1 LCDFISWHDYGYI
14 KDSQFVDGGYKRQ
27 AVDLLS
33 RAFNLILI
41 PEHPHSQLA
50 VDPGDDQAVSPQ
62 NTEFGFNQIISEHY
76 RLAEMTIA
84 AYIRLW
90 LNR

>member
-1 LCDFISWHDYGYI
+1 LDP
-14 KDSQFVDGGYKRQ
+14 
-27 AVDLLS
+27 A
-33 RAFNLILI
+33 
-41 PEHPHSQLA
+41 PHPHSQLA